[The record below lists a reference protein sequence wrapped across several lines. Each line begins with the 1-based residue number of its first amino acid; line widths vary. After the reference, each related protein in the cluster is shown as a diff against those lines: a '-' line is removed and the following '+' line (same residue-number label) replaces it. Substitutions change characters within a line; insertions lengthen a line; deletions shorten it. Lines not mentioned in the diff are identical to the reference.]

1 MSTEIVNINLEI
13 NGVDTDATIKVF
25 FEAGQEAITNRDP
38 GECQEGYDDCLELS
52 ELVITYIIDNNPIR
66 KFRDLSALLDIPDVR
81 ETITEQVQEHINA
94 EILSRQEPDAPEVDY
109 EH

>member
-13 NGVDTDATIKVF
+13 NGINTDATIKVF

-38 GECQEGYDDCLELS
+38 GECQEGYDDCLELT
-52 ELVITYIIDNNPIR
+52 ELVVTYIIDNNPIR
-66 KFRDLSALLDIPDVR
+66 KFRDVSVLLDIPDIY
-81 ETITEQVQEHINA
+81 ETVLDQVKDHIEEDN
-94 EILSRQEPDAPEVDY
+94 LSRQEPDAPEVDY